1 MDKDVFVTIK
11 GIHTTNNDSDDTEI
25 LIPGEY
31 YFRNNKHFIC
41 YEEVS
46 ESNGEKSKSVMKISN
61 NMVEL
66 IKRGSGSS
74 HLIFEKDKKNYSL
87 YNTGMGNL
95 YLGVDTS
102 DIQMITSED
111 ERRID
116 VKINY
121 SLEINQKKVS
131 DCEVSIVVSSDSML

>member
-121 SLEINQKKVS
+121 SLEINQQKVS

>member
-11 GIHTTNNDSDDTEI
+11 GIHTANNESDDTEI

-31 YFRNNKHFIC
+31 YYRNNKHFIC

-46 ESNGEKSKSVMKISN
+46 ESNGERSRSVMKISD

-74 HLIFEKDKKNYSL
+74 HLIFEKDKKIIL
-87 YNTGMGNL
+87 YTIPGWAVCIWGWIPA
-95 YLGVDTS
+95 TF
-102 DIQMITSED
+102 
-111 ERRID
+111 RW
-116 VKINY
+116 
-121 SLEINQKKVS
+121 
-131 DCEVSIVVSSDSML
+131 

>member
-66 IKRGSGSS
+66 IKRGSSS
-74 HLIFEKDKKNYSL
+74 CHINFEKDKKNYSL

-121 SLEINQKKVS
+121 SLEINQQKVS

>member
-1 MDKDVFVTIK
+1 
-11 GIHTTNNDSDDTEI
+11 
-25 LIPGEY
+25 
-31 YFRNNKHFIC
+31 
-41 YEEVS
+41 
-46 ESNGEKSKSVMKISN
+46 MKISN

-121 SLEINQKKVS
+121 SLEINQQKVS

>member
-11 GIHTTNNDSDDTEI
+11 GIHTTNNDTDDTEI

-46 ESNGEKSKSVMKISN
+46 EPDGEKTKSVMKISN

-66 IKRGSGSS
+66 IKRGSSVS
-74 HLIFEKDKKNYSL
+74 RLIFEKDKKNYSL
-87 YNTGMGNL
+87 YNTGMGDL
-95 YLGVDTS
+95 YLCVDTS

-121 SLEINQKKVS
+121 SLEINQQKVS
-131 DCEVSIVVSSDSML
+131 DCEVNIVVSSDSML

>member
-1 MDKDVFVTIK
+1 MDRDVFVTIK

-121 SLEINQKKVS
+121 SLEINQQKVS

>member
-11 GIHTTNNDSDDTEI
+11 GIHTTNNDTDDTEI

-46 ESNGEKSKSVMKISN
+46 EPDGEKTKSVMKISN

-66 IKRGSGSS
+66 IKRGSSVLR
-74 HLIFEKDKKNYSL
+74 LIFEKDKKNYSL
-87 YNTGMGNL
+87 YNTGMGDL
-95 YLGVDTS
+95 YLCVDTS

-121 SLEINQKKVS
+121 SLEINQQKVS
-131 DCEVSIVVSSDSML
+131 DCEVNIVVSSDSML

>member
-11 GIHTTNNDSDDTEI
+11 GIHTTNNDSDNTEI

-121 SLEINQKKVS
+121 SLEINQQKVS

>member
-41 YEEVS
+41 YEEVL

-121 SLEINQKKVS
+121 SLEINQQKVS

>member
-1 MDKDVFVTIK
+1 MDKDVFITIK
-11 GIHTTNNDSDDTEI
+11 GIHTANNESDDTEI

-31 YFRNNKHFIC
+31 YYRNNKHFIC

-46 ESNGEKSKSVMKISN
+46 ESNGERSRSVMKISD

-87 YNTGMGNL
+87 YNTGVGSL

-102 DIQMITSED
+102 DIQMVISED
-111 ERRID
+111 QRRID

-121 SLEINQKKVS
+121 SLEINQQKVS
-131 DCEVSIVVSSDSML
+131 ECEVSIVVSSDSML

>member
-74 HLIFEKDKKNYSL
+74 HLIFEKDKKNHSL

-121 SLEINQKKVS
+121 SLEINQQKVS

>member
-66 IKRGSGSS
+66 IKLGSGSS

-121 SLEINQKKVS
+121 SLEINQQKVS

>member
-121 SLEINQKKVS
+121 SLEINQQKGS